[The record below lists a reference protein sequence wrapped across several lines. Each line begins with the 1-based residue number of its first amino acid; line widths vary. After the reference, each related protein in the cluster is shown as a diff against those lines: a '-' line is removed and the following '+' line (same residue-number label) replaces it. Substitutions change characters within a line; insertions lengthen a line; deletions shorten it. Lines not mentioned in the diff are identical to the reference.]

1 MKTCCLSARRSDWM
15 GNHHATLVA
24 VVTVVTAIK
33 GKILVKEPELL
44 RYVYISKLVFYF
56 ISRDG
61 F

>member
-1 MKTCCLSARRSDWM
+1 M